1 MEELNLKVIKGPN
14 FKDVLSQEND
24 VPYFIGYISAK
35 DLVNHYKIPY
45 SSETGKLV
53 KGDTGYQRP
62 PGMARIG
69 SFAKKIVNSKVD
81 FPTVVLL
88 NVRDNKLLNHVKGNS
103 LSYMP
108 EIHNKL
114 YVMDGQHRVLA
125 LKTAM
130 KKAMDDDDQKTLDMI
145 NEIQIPFGLTITE
158 SVLNEMVI
166 FYEVNSNAKGVP
178 ANVKDQ
184 INARRVAE
192 GDSELLKQMEL
203 TGDDWKIIANKILE
217 DVSVDY
223 DSVWFKRIKF
233 PNVEVRSPNV
243 GNFAMT
249 KYLNRIINSNET
261 KMVSD
266 KLQFS
271 KQVFNAYWEGFRM
284 AWPKAF
290 DENASKYSIQTAMG
304 ADVFMRLWPFMKDWI
319 VRNQSSNS
327 QNLREPKTYI
337 EPFKKVIT
345 NSTGED
351 PSGNIQNGL
360 DYWLKGSSAGAQ
372 GAGEAGKSSLAGKLE
387 MWLSADE

>member
-192 GDSELLKQMEL
+192 GELK
-203 TGDDWKIIANKILE
+203 KK
-217 DVSVDY
+217 
-223 DSVWFKRIKF
+223 
-233 PNVEVRSPNV
+233 
-243 GNFAMT
+243 
-249 KYLNRIINSNET
+249 
-261 KMVSD
+261 
-266 KLQFS
+266 S
-271 KQVFNAYWEGFRM
+271 K
-284 AWPKAF
+284 
-290 DENASKYSIQTAMG
+290 SK
-304 ADVFMRLWPFMKDWI
+304 
-319 VRNQSSNS
+319 
-327 QNLREPKTYI
+327 
-337 EPFKKVIT
+337 
-345 NSTGED
+345 
-351 PSGNIQNGL
+351 
-360 DYWLKGSSAGAQ
+360 
-372 GAGEAGKSSLAGKLE
+372 
-387 MWLSADE
+387 